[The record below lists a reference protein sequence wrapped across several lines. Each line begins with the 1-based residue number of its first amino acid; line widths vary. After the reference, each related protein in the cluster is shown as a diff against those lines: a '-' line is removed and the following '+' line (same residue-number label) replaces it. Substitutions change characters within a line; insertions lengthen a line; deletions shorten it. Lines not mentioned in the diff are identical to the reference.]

1 MLSVLEQLL
10 PAFLGIAAIA
20 YVGLAVNTSRSDSRY
35 ANRMVSFL
43 LVLFA
48 GMLVGSALSY
58 GAVDAAFYSLGRVL
72 SFFATGFLPV
82 VFYVVYRRYTLGNPS
97 ALLVVVICI
106 IPVITTGL
114 ALTNSAHEILWAVRE
129 VDGGLEFSNL
139 TDHYWYNHVY
149 APFVFGLI
157 AVTALAM
164 AGQLPSIAAA
174 HRRTVVM
181 LLVCGLLPFIVS
193 IANVFLGMG
202 PPEFPFSSLTIAL
215 LWPFFAY
222 FSLKIRVHEFSPIAY
237 RTLFNHVRDP
247 IFVVDSEQCIVCANL
262 SAQSLLGCTEK
273 DMLGHKLWHDYP
285 RPAQFSSKPV
295 NSTLPRRCRS
305 TTTVSMKSASAR

>member
-1 MLSVLEQLL
+1 MLSALEQLL

-20 YVGLAVNTSRSDSRY
+20 YIGLAVNTARSDYRY
-35 ANRMVSFL
+35 ANRMVSVL

-48 GMLVGSALSY
+48 GMLAGSALSY

-82 VFYVVYRRYTLGNPS
+82 VFYVVYRRYTLGNPG
-97 ALLVVVICI
+97 ALVVVVICI

-174 HRRTVVM
+174 HRRTVVI
-181 LLVCGLLPFIVS
+181 LLICGLLPF
-193 IANVFLGMG
+193 
-202 PPEFPFSSLTIAL
+202 
-215 LWPFFAY
+215 
-222 FSLKIRVHEFSPIAY
+222 
-237 RTLFNHVRDP
+237 
-247 IFVVDSEQCIVCANL
+247 L
-262 SAQSLLGCTEK
+262 SALRIFFWAWA
-273 DMLGHKLWHDYP
+273 H
-285 RPAQFSSKPV
+285 RNF
-295 NSTLPRRCRS
+295 RS
-305 TTTVSMKSASAR
+305 QA